1 MSISLDPHVAERILF
16 LRYIAPVNPEVDM
29 ATAMQAIAEFYR
41 QVQREFFVIAD
52 VREFEI
58 TFDTLVEGLDLIR
71 RQLAGVPVR
80 MTAIGTSE
88 MVRIGAEAITQ
99 KQYGGFEA
107 GKVFATDEEAFAYC
121 MEELRKSA

>member
-80 MTAIGTSE
+80 M
-88 MVRIGAEAITQ
+88 
-99 KQYGGFEA
+99 
-107 GKVFATDEEAFAYC
+107 
-121 MEELRKSA
+121 